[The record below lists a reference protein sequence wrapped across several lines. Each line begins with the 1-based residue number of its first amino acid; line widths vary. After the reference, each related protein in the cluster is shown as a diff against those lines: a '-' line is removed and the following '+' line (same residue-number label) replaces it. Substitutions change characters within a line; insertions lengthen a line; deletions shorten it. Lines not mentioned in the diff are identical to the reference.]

1 MAVALFVTFS
11 ARTVIQKYLS
21 LVVKRIRA
29 HGPRWAQTVFTGVF
43 YYSLHS
49 WTKLLSI
56 RGKPDSR
63 QDSLKD

>member
-21 LVVKRIRA
+21 LVVKRIRV
-29 HGPRWAQTVFTGVF
+29 GPNRV

>member
-21 LVVKRIRA
+21 LVVKRIRV
-29 HGPRWAQTVFTGVF
+29 GPNRVYVVSKV
-43 YYSLHS
+43 YSLHS

>member
-21 LVVKRIRA
+21 LVVKRIRV
-29 HGPRWAQTVFTGVF
+29 GPNRVGLGQL
-43 YYSLHS
+43 YSLHS

>member
-11 ARTVIQKYLS
+11 ARTVVQKYLS
-21 LVVKRIRA
+21 LVVKRIRV
-29 HGPRWAQTVFTGVF
+29 GPNSVFVVF
-43 YYSLHS
+43 YSLHS